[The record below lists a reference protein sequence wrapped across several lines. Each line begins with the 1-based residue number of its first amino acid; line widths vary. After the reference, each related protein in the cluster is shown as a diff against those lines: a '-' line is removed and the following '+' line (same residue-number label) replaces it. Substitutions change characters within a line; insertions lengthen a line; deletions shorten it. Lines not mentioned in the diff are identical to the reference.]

1 MGEKVIVATAARQ
14 TQPDHTAPERSLGM
28 LQLRGEKMVGRERF
42 ERSTIALKDLI
53 AQQTTA
59 TDSNKINH
67 LQGIVT
73 VN

>member
-1 MGEKVIVATAARQ
+1 
-14 TQPDHTAPERSLGM
+14 M

-42 ERSTIALKDLI
+42 ERSTIALKDLV

-59 TDSNKINH
+59 TDSNEINH
-67 LQGIVT
+67 LQRIST